1 MKKLLILLFFIFPL
15 HAEMLSSEDLMY
27 SPDQSQVKVS
37 PSGRWI
43 SFLEAQEDKTKTLN
57 IIDMDSMKMYYI
69 VKLDEDNDFYNYQ
82 WVTDDDI
89 FISVKSRDSDDF
101 EVVVNVIEGEKKP
114 KIEQHRVKAKG
125 YIVDRLLS
133 DPEHILFAK
142 PDKKNTLLYQVPLK
156 ALYSDDYST
165 YTPIEKGLKGAFSY
179 FFDEHKQ
186 QLFTAKFD
194 EDEKSLQFFYKVI
207 GTNKWIPI
215 FTLTDADY
223 QFFPIGFTDQDHL
236 AVITNKNTDKS
247 QVSLFNINTQ
257 EITDTLYQH
266 PKYDIQSAELDD
278 NGNLI
283 AASYI
288 KHGKYTTDYF
298 IDAYEQLHS
307 KVAEALGDEQFFW
320 VDSSIDGKT
329 QILFSHSATVPG
341 KYYLYQ
347 SETNHIELLFSVAK
361 NKDATYAKTTFFNFK
376 AYDGTNLEGYLTK
389 PINNDKQVLL
399 VMPHGGPIGIR
410 ESDEFSPEVQYLASR
425 GFTILRVNFRGSAG
439 FGKEFL
445 ESGVGQFGNLI
456 EQDISAAVAH
466 IRSQYSFKH
475 TCSIGASYGGYSA
488 VMLAIKHPDIYECVI
503 ASFGIYDLPLLY
515 NASNIA
521 LTKDYQE
528 LIERTVGEYSQDLK
542 DISPVY
548 QATSLKAPVLI
559 IAGKQDEISGFEQ
572 SNRLYYVLKRLGH
585 DVEKAFFERSGH
597 GHQIWYYDQIEAALA
612 NDFLERKL
620 NLNSTL
626 TNYTESEKK
635 AVQRD
640 AILLADTFDS
650 KTIETDRK
658 KESFDYY
665 QLAANLDHDR
675 AMFNVGSY
683 YHRGDNRPIDIKK
696 AIEYY
701 TRAAEL
707 GYKQALE
714 RLGYIYSV
722 SKLVKPDYHKAKEFF
737 QTAFDKEHS
746 IDNAFNLASIY
757 CIADNEIRDIDKCL
771 SMLNS
776 YANKVDN
783 ESRQHVR
790 EQISIIMQEGNY
802 SENELKGLH
811 SVLAKLYGLNYPNAI
826 LELERKGLFK
836 LVLSDKFNGEPE
848 IEQLS
853 KQLDFIYKLDDEQR
867 FGIEF
872 YMNRDG
878 LDTRRDR
885 LVVFTKWHFTP
896 DDKALTDFV
905 YYQTLWGDPIT
916 EWSTYRTL
924 DETSTPGTWTLD
936 VMGANQQL
944 LYQNT
949 FKVTAI
955 N

>member
-15 HAEMLSSEDLMY
+15 HAEILSSEDLMY
-27 SPDQSQVKVS
+27 SPDQSQVMVS

-57 IIDMDSMKMYYI
+57 IIDMKTMKMYYA
-69 VKLDEDNDFYNYQ
+69 VKLNEKDNFYNYE
-82 WVTDDDI
+82 WLSNDNI
-89 FISVKSRDSDDF
+89 FVRVNSKYDSDYNA
-101 EVVVNVIEGEKKP
+101 VINVTESEEKP
-114 KIEQHRVKAKG
+114 KFEQHKVTTKG
-125 YIVDRLLS
+125 YIVDRLLN
-133 DPEHILFAK
+133 DAEHILFAK
-142 PDKKNTLLYQVPLK
+142 PGKKNTHLYKVPLTI
-156 ALYSDDYST
+156 LYKDNISSFS
-165 YTPIEKGLKGAFSY
+165 PIEKGLKGASSY

-186 QLFTAKFD
+186 QLFTVKFD
-194 EDEKSLQFFYKVI
+194 IDEKSLQFFYKVI
-207 GTNKWIPI
+207 GSDKWIPL

-223 QFFPIGFTDQDHL
+223 QFLPIGFTDQDHL

-278 NGNLI
+278 NGKLI

-298 IDAYEQLHS
+298 VDTYKQLHS

-320 VDSSIDGKT
+320 VNSSLDGKNH
-329 QILFSHSATVPG
+329 ILYNHSSTIPG
-341 KYYLYQ
+341 KYFLYNA
-347 SETNHIELLFSVAK
+347 EANHIELLFSTDK
-361 NKDATYAKTTFFNFK
+361 NEDVKYAKTTFFNFK

-425 GFTILRVNFRGSAG
+425 GFSILRVNFRGSAG

-528 LIERTVGEYSQDLK
+528 LIERTVGEYNQDLK
-542 DISPVY
+542 GISPVY

-572 SNRLYYVLKRLGH
+572 SNRFYYVLKRLGH

-597 GHQIWYYDQIEAALA
+597 GHQIWYYDQVEAALA

-650 KTIETDRK
+650 KTIETDRT
-658 KESFDYY
+658 KESFEYY

-701 TRAAEL
+701 SRSAEL
-707 GYKQALE
+707 GYENAKE
-714 RLGYIYSV
+714 RLSFIYSY
-722 SKLVKPDYHKAKEFF
+722 SLLVEPDFKKAQKYSQELY
-737 QTAFDKEHS
+737 DKEQTVK
-746 IDNAFNLASIY
+746 NAFNLAVVN
-757 CIADNEIRDIDKCL
+757 CIADIKFRNTEKCL
-771 SMLNS
+771 SLIEEYAEKVGSNS
-776 YANKVDN
+776 NG
-783 ESRQHVR
+783 EVR
-790 EQISIIMQEGNY
+790 EQIALLMLEGQYSTQERERLQKII
-802 SENELKGLH
+802 K
-811 SVLAKLYGLNYPNAI
+811 KLYGLDYPNAI
-826 LELERKGLFK
+826 LELERAGLFK
-836 LVLSDKFNGEPE
+836 LVLSEKFNGRSSV
-848 IEQLS
+848 EQLNEDTEFS
-853 KQLDFIYKLDDEQR
+853 YTLNEKQR

-872 YMNRDG
+872 SMNREGIDN
-878 LDTRRDR
+878 RKDR
-885 LVVFTKWHFTP
+885 LVIFTKWHFKP
-896 DDKALTDFV
+896 SSPEENENV
-905 YYQTLWGDPIT
+905 YYQTLWGSPLD
-916 EWSTYRTL
+916 EWFTYRTL